1 MITDY
6 NHLSIG
12 KYLEIHKI
20 AKEEMTDI
28 DKQVAMIAI
37 LSDMS
42 EDEVLNLPILEYKDR
57 AQKAR
62 FLETPI
68 DVPKKVASS
77 YNLNGW
83 ELIPITDIRK
93 LTTAQ
98 YIDFQTF
105 SKEVG

>member
-20 AKEEMTDI
+20 AKEEMNDI

-42 EDEVLNLPILEYKDR
+42 EGRPY
-57 AQKAR
+57 
-62 FLETPI
+62 
-68 DVPKKVASS
+68 VAS
-77 YNLNGW
+77 
-83 ELIPITDIRK
+83 IRRRSSF
-93 LTTAQ
+93 A
-98 YIDFQTF
+98 
-105 SKEVG
+105 S